1 MDTITSSSCMTENEN
16 EDEHIIT
23 GIDDNELHDYYD
35 IVTDDNTKS
44 DEQLRRMYDGDDDII
59 IV

>member
-1 MDTITSSSCMTENEN
+1 MTENEN

-23 GIDDNELHDYYD
+23 GISDGELNNYYD
-35 IVTDDNTKS
+35 TATDDNTVS
-44 DEQLRRMYDGDDDII
+44 DEQLRRMFNNDDNVI